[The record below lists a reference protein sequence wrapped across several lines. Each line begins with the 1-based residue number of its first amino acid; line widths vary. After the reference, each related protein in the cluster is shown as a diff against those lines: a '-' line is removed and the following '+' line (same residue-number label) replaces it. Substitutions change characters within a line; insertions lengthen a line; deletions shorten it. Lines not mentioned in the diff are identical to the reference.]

1 MSTLK
6 EILNSVCDDN
16 LLERGSSYATNVKPE
31 YNRFIRHANKAVQ
44 DILSEGDWGKLKKR
58 HTVTVVDG
66 TNLYDLPND
75 FYSLL
80 HDTANTASGIRV
92 VDLPASD
99 ARVADSDTYNTNF
112 EMGRILGDQIEL
124 IDVPEGDFTFM
135 YLGTNPIQSALATEG
150 VYTNVFAT
158 DEDEWLLNDELL
170 IRGIL
175 WRWGKAEGRE
185 GWQIDLQD
193 FNNYLSAQKG
203 RDTGARVINPD
214 RNGRYKHI
222 PFWAKEV
229 N

>member
-135 YLGTNPIQSALATEG
+135 YLGTYI
-150 VYTNVFAT
+150 
-158 DEDEWLLNDELL
+158 
-170 IRGIL
+170 
-175 WRWGKAEGRE
+175 
-185 GWQIDLQD
+185 
-193 FNNYLSAQKG
+193 
-203 RDTGARVINPD
+203 
-214 RNGRYKHI
+214 
-222 PFWAKEV
+222 
-229 N
+229 